1 MYIDKEMYECPS
13 CGKKYRSL
21 EDLSQC
27 VLKDSKAIET
37 MKIEKAQRVKEKTYS
52 DKVAEARTALNQAY
66 TQFRNI
72 VATYNATV
80 RTAQTACPT
89 LSAPIA
95 EVNLIFKSKTE
106 KQVNSLADKPQNE
119 DAFEK
124 AIRDIF
130 KGSTASKSVVDVK
143 NDLAALLG
151 QLGF

>member
-37 MKIEKAQRVKEKTYS
+37 MKIEKAQRAKEKTYS

-89 LSAPIA
+89 LSAPTA
-95 EVNLIFKSKTE
+95 EVTLTFKSKTE
-106 KQVNSLADKPQNE
+106 KKAENLTNKSDNN
-119 DAFEK
+119 DNFETILK
-124 AIRDIF
+124 NILNG
-130 KGSTASKSVVDVK
+130 KSTSKSGIEVK
-143 NDLAALLG
+143 NDLASLLG